1 MLNEVKNYYDVLGPK
16 VAEAMKKRYFEA
28 YYCST
33 AAEAVEKV
41 LSLIPAEDSVA
52 WGGSFTLDQLGIKDA
67 LHRRGQTIID
77 RDAVPAEKREE
88 TMRQA
93 VAADTFLM
101 SSNAITEDGQ
111 LFNIDG
117 MGNRVVALCFGPRS
131 VIVVAGMNKV
141 VKDLD
146 AAYSRVRNYVAPI
159 NAKRLGMNTPC
170 AATGQCAD
178 CLGPQCICANMVT
191 TRYSRPNGKIKVVL
205 VGEELGF

>member
-1 MLNEVKNYYDVLGPK
+1 MLGEVKNYYDVLGPR
-16 VAEAMKKRYFEA
+16 VAEAMKKRCFEA

-33 AAEAVEKV
+33 AAEAAEMV

-52 WGGSFTLDQLGIKDA
+52 WGGSVTLNQLGIKDA
-67 LHRRGQTIID
+67 LRQRGQTMID
-77 RDAVPAEKREE
+77 RDTVPPEEREE
-88 TMRQA
+88 TMRRA
-93 VAADTFLM
+93 VLADTFLM
-101 SSNAITEDGQ
+101 SSNAVTEDGQ

-117 MGNRVVALCFGPRS
+117 KGNRVAALCFGPKS

-146 AAYSRVRNYVAPI
+146 AAYSRVRSYAAPV
-159 NAKRLGMNTPC
+159 NAKRLDCKTPC
-170 AATGQCAD
+170 AATGECAD
-178 CLGPQCICANMVT
+178 CVSPDCICANMVT